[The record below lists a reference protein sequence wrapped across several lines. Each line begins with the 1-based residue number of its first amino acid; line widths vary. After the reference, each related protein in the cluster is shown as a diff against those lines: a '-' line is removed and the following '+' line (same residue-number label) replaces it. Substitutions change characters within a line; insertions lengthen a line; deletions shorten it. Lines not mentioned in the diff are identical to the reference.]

1 MLRILHTAD
10 WHLGQTL
17 LGQPR
22 HEEQQRALDWLLE
35 IIEANQV
42 EALIVAGD
50 IFDVASPAEDAR
62 KMYNDYLAKL
72 AKSCVKWVV
81 IIAGNHDSP
90 RMISNVKALAGAFNI
105 HIVAIPAPAEKF
117 SDDLIELHDPTSD
130 ELRGVVAAVP
140 FLQDRYVRSSSR
152 DQTLEDKELALTAGI
167 HAHFDRLAEACNAYP
182 KDVPVLATGHLYA
195 TGAKA
200 REGQDNIYI
209 GNIKNLNATQ
219 LPSRFD
225 YVALGHIHRPQ
236 KLPGAEHVTYS
247 GSLIALDFL
256 EASDE
261 KGVWLLD
268 LEAGK
273 SPDPQW
279 IPSTVVRRLKQLS
292 GTSEEIIEKL
302 KAFGVRHIEDE
313 FTPWAEAVLVDD
325 FADEKRR
332 NELRQAAQDAGV
344 KLLKITRQRT
354 AAESTPLAPEELEAL
369 DELSV
374 EEVFARKCAD
384 VGIPSDVQK
393 RLDRLFHTVVHDA
406 RTGKTETT

>member
-22 HEEQQRALDWLLE
+22 QEEQQRALDWLLE
-35 IIEANQV
+35 TIEDHKV

-105 HIVAIPAPAEKF
+105 HIVSIPAPAEKCA
-117 SDDLIELHDPTSD
+117 DDLIELRDPDSD

-152 DQTLEDKELALTAGI
+152 NQTLEDKELALTAGI
-167 HAHFDRLAEACNAYP
+167 HAHFDRLAEACDMYP

-195 TGAKA
+195 SGAKA
-200 REGQDNIYI
+200 REGQDNIYV

-247 GSLIALDFL
+247 GSLVALDFQ
-256 EASDE
+256 ESSDE

-268 LEAGK
+268 LEADK
-273 SPDPQW
+273 APDPMW

-292 GTSEEIIEKL
+292 GTSEQIIEKL
-302 KAFGVRHIEDE
+302 KAFGVRHTEDE
-313 FTPWAEAVLVDD
+313 FSPWAEAVLVDD

-332 NELRQAAQDAGV
+332 NELRQAAVDAGV

-354 AAESTPLAPEELEAL
+354 ALERAPLAPEELEAL

-384 VGIPSDVQK
+384 VGIPTDVQD
-393 RLDRLFHTVVHDA
+393 RLDRLFHSVVHDA
-406 RTGKTETT
+406 RTGKTETS

>member
-22 HEEQQRALDWLLE
+22 HDEQQRALDWLLE
-35 IIEANQV
+35 TIETNQV

-90 RMISNVKALAGAFNI
+90 RMISNVKELAGAFNI
-105 HIVAIPAPAEKF
+105 AIVAIPATPENCK
-117 SDDLIELHDPTSD
+117 DDLIELRDPKT
-130 ELRGVVAAVP
+130 EKLRGVVAAVP
-140 FLQDRYVRSSSR
+140 FLQDRYVRTSSR
-152 DQTLEDKELALTAGI
+152 DQTLEDKEQALTAGI
-167 HAHFDRLAEACNAYP
+167 HTHFERLAKACSDYP

-195 TGAKA
+195 SGAQA
-200 REGQDNIYI
+200 REGQDNIYV

-236 KLPGAEHVTYS
+236 KLPGAEHVRYS
-247 GSLIALDFL
+247 GSLIALDFQ
-256 EASDE
+256 EGADE
-261 KGVWLLD
+261 KGAWLLD

-273 SPDPQW
+273 APNPKW

-292 GTSEEIIEKL
+292 GTSDEITEKL
-302 KAFGVRHIEDE
+302 KAFGARHTDDD

-332 NELRQAAQDAGV
+332 DELRQEALDAGV
-344 KLLKITRQRT
+344 KLLKITRQRSAIERT
-354 AAESTPLAPEELEAL
+354 EVDADDFETL
-369 DELSV
+369 DELTV

-384 VGIPSDVQK
+384 EGIPSDVQT
-393 RLDRLFHTVVHDA
+393 RLDRLFHSIVHDV
-406 RTGKTETT
+406 RTGKTEAS

>member
-22 HEEQQRALDWLLE
+22 QAEQQRALDWVLE
-35 IIEANQV
+35 TVEANLV

-62 KMYNDYLAKL
+62 KMYNDCLAKL

-90 RMISNVKALAGAFNI
+90 RMISNVKELAGAFNI
-105 HIVAIPAPAEKF
+105 SIVAIPAAAEDCK
-117 SDDLIELHDPTSD
+117 DDLIEFRDPKTD

-152 DQTLEDKELALTAGI
+152 DQTLEDKERALTAGI
-167 HAHFDRLAEACNAYP
+167 HAHFERLAEACNDYP
-182 KDVPVLATGHLYA
+182 KDVPVLATGHLFA
-195 TGAKA
+195 SGAVA
-200 REGQDNIYI
+200 REGQDNIYV

-247 GSLIALDFL
+247 GSLIALDFQ
-256 EASDE
+256 ESSDE

-273 SPDPQW
+273 APDPKW
-279 IPSTVVRRLKQLS
+279 IPSTVVRRLKQFS
-292 GTSEEIIEKL
+292 GTCDEITEKV
-302 KAFGVRHIEDE
+302 KAFGARHTDDE

-332 NELRQAAQDAGV
+332 NELRQESVDAGV

-354 AAESTPLAPEELEAL
+354 ATESTHQEPEDFETL

-384 VGIPSDVQK
+384 EGIPTDVQT
-393 RLDRLFHTVVHDA
+393 RLDRLFHAVVHDA
-406 RTGKTETT
+406 RTGKIEAS